1 MSRVSKGAK
10 ELALKIKRGRK
21 VETQGRMSRENR
33 GGTEY
38 RNENQTLIVLPSPM
52 V

>member
-21 VETQGRMSRENR
+21 VETQGRKSRENR
-33 GGTEY
+33 GGPEY
-38 RNENQTLIVLPSPM
+38 RKENQTLIVLPSPM

>member
-10 ELALKIKRGRK
+10 EFVIKIKRGRK
-21 VETQGRMSRENR
+21 VETQGQKSRENQE
-33 GGTEY
+33 GTEY
-38 RNENQTLIVLPSPM
+38 RNENQTLIVLPSPR

>member
-21 VETQGRMSRENR
+21 VETQGWKSRENR